1 MDCAY
6 ANTSELSIKR
16 YRYEGR
22 KTAQGVVDLVDTGLD
37 AAEFQVFARA
47 DLFLHHERV
56 LHGLLVVGLGRRRI
70 KQLALEE
77 EFSMKVVRLYVN
89 LSAKFYEVSYRDLL
103 FCVAYKED
111 FSRVGGWFV
120 VDLRILKSM
129 EASFAL
135 LFHVV
140 VLTLKIVG
148 VSIVDLTK
156 MRKN

>member
-111 FSRVGGWFV
+111 FSRVGG
-120 VDLRILKSM
+120 
-129 EASFAL
+129 
-135 LFHVV
+135 
-140 VLTLKIVG
+140 
-148 VSIVDLTK
+148 
-156 MRKN
+156 